1 MNPLHEQ
8 YRPSQWSEVVGQ
20 DKALA
25 LIDRLRRRG
34 GLAGDAYWISG
45 QTGTGKTTI
54 AQLIAGEV
62 ADEFSTYLLSA
73 NKLTPTRIEGFVR
86 ETRYIPLGKGGIAY
100 IVDEAHLMKKEAIG
114 ELLLSLE
121 KIPAHVAWIFTTT
134 NAGQQKLFDNQID
147 AYPLLSRCK
156 DIALSRRDLAVP
168 FAERA
173 RQIVESENMNGK
185 PLADYVKLAQRCKN
199 NLRAMLQ
206 LIESG
211 EMID

>member
-8 YRPSQWSEVVGQ
+8 YRPASWAEVVGQ
-20 DKALA
+20 DKAIA

-73 NKLTPTRIEGFVR
+73 NKLTPTRIEGFAR
-86 ETRYIPLGKGGIAY
+86 DARFIPMGKGGIAY

-114 ELLLSLE
+114 ELLLTLE
-121 KIPAHVAWIFTTT
+121 HIPSHVVWLFTTT
-134 NAGQQKLFDNQID
+134 NAGQQKLFDDMLD
-147 AYPLLSRCK
+147 AFPLLSRCK
-156 DIALSRRDLAVP
+156 EISLSRRDLAAP
-168 FAERA
+168 FAELA
-173 RQIVESENMNGK
+173 RQIAQSENMNGK

-206 LIESG
+206 AIQLG
-211 EMID
+211 EMLD